1 MLKPVYKRLLFP
13 PTTCSFL
20 DVQNTTIIQTAFE
33 DLVSQLDITLT
44 ESGRRA
50 IHYINQPSITAESS
64 LSKGIVAQE
73 NGRLGEALSFY
84 YNAATFMPNTKEINS
99 RISVLSSNVS
109 GGDIGQNARNLIAL
123 RNSWLEILSEC
134 DDFLNEH
141 IPFEII
147 YDPTLKQEGKI
158 NYSSG
163 TVDLG
168 FSIMTK
174 PTEGFNMIND
184 VLKGLKKTGKQ
195 EEWGFQFW
203 PFLDS
208 PLIYKFLPS
217 GGYAP
222 LWMSHERRV
231 FYENR
236 ELIIEV
242 ALLDK
247 NGQIIS
253 EMRDIIMCNMGTR
266 TYEETWMDLNER
278 GTGFFWKQIAINVN
292 PEKTKKRIVFKNV
305 DANKITD
312 TMTLKILSVDG
323 IDAETVGING
333 YIRISTGKV

>member
-64 LSKGIVAQE
+64 LSKGIIAQE
-73 NGRLGEALSFY
+73 NGKLGEALSFY

-109 GGDIGQNARNLIAL
+109 GGDIGQNARKLIAL

-147 YDPTLKQEGKI
+147 YDPTLIQEGKI

-168 FSIMTK
+168 FTIMTK
-174 PTEGFNMIND
+174 PTEGFNIIND
-184 VLKGLKKTGKQ
+184 V
-195 EEWGFQFW
+195 
-203 PFLDS
+203 
-208 PLIYKFLPS
+208 
-217 GGYAP
+217 
-222 LWMSHERRV
+222 
-231 FYENR
+231 
-236 ELIIEV
+236 
-242 ALLDK
+242 
-247 NGQIIS
+247 
-253 EMRDIIMCNMGTR
+253 
-266 TYEETWMDLNER
+266 
-278 GTGFFWKQIAINVN
+278 
-292 PEKTKKRIVFKNV
+292 
-305 DANKITD
+305 
-312 TMTLKILSVDG
+312 
-323 IDAETVGING
+323 
-333 YIRISTGKV
+333 